1 MVTRACLRFT
11 VLTAVRS
18 GEARLARWAEVDLP
32 GRTWTIP
39 AARTKMNRV
48 HKVPLSD
55 QAIETLQAVRPL
67 RRDADLVFPSPQKAG
82 APLSDMSLTK
92 LLRDAG
98 LADRAT
104 VHGFRSS
111 FRDWCAEKAPDVPH
125 AVCEQSLG
133 HQSGSAVEKAYL
145 RSDLFDQRRDLMDR
159 WACYLAS

>member
-1 MVTRACLRFT
+1 MVTRACLRFV

-111 FRDWCAEKAPDVPH
+111 FRDWAAEESPGTPFTVAE
-125 AVCEQSLG
+125 ACLG

-145 RSDLFDQRRDLMDR
+145 RSDLFAQRRRLMAE
-159 WACYLAS
+159 WGAYLST